1 MRFNIGD
8 KVRVKNNNGQER
20 TATVLDIS
28 GDEVKVGIGET
39 YYFNYEEKTFP
50 QHKVLAYH
58 TMTDEDADNI
68 WRNEMP
74 RAFEYAK
81 QLFAKFLPDSVVE
94 YDEKYLAIR
103 ETRTGICLTGEIMER
118 RSILH
123 VREYAGYAVTAEQFI
138 PGCRTMSNGDPGYPD
153 DVDVVNLGSYDSAS
167 SAVVGMAKE
176 VFAENMRAV
185 LQREADDMMAQ
196 MMLMEDTN

>member
-94 YDEKYLAIR
+94 YDDKYLAIR

-123 VREYAGYAVTAEQFI
+123 VREYAGYAVTAEQFV

-153 DVDVVNLGSYDSAS
+153 DVDVVNLGSYDSYT

>member
-8 KVRVKNNNGQER
+8 KVRVKNSSDQER

-50 QHKVLAYH
+50 QHKVLAYF

-74 RAFEYAK
+74 RAFDYAK

-94 YDEKYLAIR
+94 YDEKYLTIR
-103 ETRTGICLTGEIMER
+103 ETRTGICLAGEIMER
-118 RSILH
+118 RSISQ
-123 VREYAGYAVTAEQFI
+123 VREYAGYAVTAEQYV
-138 PGCRTMSNGDPGYPD
+138 PGCRTMPNGDPGYPD
-153 DVDVVNLGSYDSAS
+153 DVDVVNLGSYDSYM
-167 SAVVGMAKE
+167 SAIVGMAKE
-176 VFAENMRAV
+176 VFAENLRAT
-185 LQREADDMMAQ
+185 LEREAEDMMAQ
-196 MMLMEDTN
+196 MMLMDDTN